1 MPRLAAYGKNINA
14 FRHAGRGVFSGRI
27 TAREGKNA
35 ETDKQKEENRYKS
48 IENGIQIQKKEKGK
62 EQQSKA
68 EKSENSY
75 EPHAARDHSS
85 EWVDHNKSG
94 Q

>member
-68 EKSENSY
+68 EKSTSSY
-75 EPHAARDHSS
+75 GCFADCYYSGLLEPVKLCR
-85 EWVDHNKSG
+85 
-94 Q
+94 

>member
-1 MPRLAAYGKNINA
+1 M
-14 FRHAGRGVFSGRI
+14 
-27 TAREGKNA
+27 T
-35 ETDKQKEENRYKS
+35 
-48 IENGIQIQKKEKGK
+48 K

>member
-1 MPRLAAYGKNINA
+1 MPWLAAGEGKANT

-68 EKSENSY
+68 EKSTSSY
-75 EPHAARDHSS
+75 GCFADCYYSGLLEPVKPCR
-85 EWVDHNKSG
+85 
-94 Q
+94 